1 MMTKVIIMMA
11 ILGVMGF
18 VGRFDAD
25 EAERQASRYCEM
37 VELHKQTAGEH
48 GWPAYKGEEV
58 CHD

>member
-11 ILGVMGF
+11 ILCVMGF

-37 VELHKQTAGEH
+37 VESAQADQRRARLAGVQRR
-48 GWPAYKGEEV
+48 GGV
-58 CHD
+58 S

>member
-11 ILGVMGF
+11 ILGVFGF

-37 VELHKQTAGEH
+37 VDLHAATSGEH

-58 CHD
+58 CE